1 MAIRSFELTP
11 DVDSFIAREV
21 ERGAYKDANELV
33 CAAITLLENEREY
46 DQWKIFAL
54 DQALA
59 EGDASG
65 IAEGDVFE
73 QIRAERKLRSQQQV
87 SLG

>member
-1 MAIRSFELTP
+1 MAIHSFDLAPE
-11 DVDSFIAREV
+11 VDDFIAREV

-33 CAAITLLENEREY
+33 CAAVMLLEREQED
-46 DQWKIFAL
+46 DQWKTFAL
-54 DQALA
+54 EQAIA

-73 QIRAERKLRSQQQV
+73 QIRAERKLKRQEQV
-87 SLG
+87 ALG